1 MDFYDVAAKR
11 RTIRDFSDKEVPPEA
26 VRRILDAGLKAPS
39 NDHLR
44 NWEFVVVR
52 DKDALGAVLGRV
64 SDNAGM
70 QYEVI
75 KTRKL
80 DERQQKMY
88 SDAIPK
94 QYRMLSTSG
103 CLVLPFF
110 KHVGDLLK
118 PKQLSSLN
126 ALAAIWCCIENI
138 LLAATA
144 EGLAC
149 AIRIPMGDERKY
161 VAETVGAPE
170 DYVMACYI
178 AIGYPA
184 EDAVLH
190 EQAKVSID
198 DKIHLNRW

>member
-1 MDFYDVAAKR
+1 MEDISYIVTNYP
-11 RTIRDFSDKEVPPEA
+11 TINMTLRLAVFCNRKKGRD
-26 VRRILDAGLKAPS
+26 
-39 NDHLR
+39 
-44 NWEFVVVR
+44 R
-52 DKDALGAVLGRV
+52 DLARGAVNSARV
-64 SDNAGM
+64 HH
-70 QYEVI
+70 
-75 KTRKL
+75 
-80 DERQQKMY
+80 ERQHKMY

-94 QYRMLSTSG
+94 QHRMLSTSG

-118 PKQLSSLN
+118 PRQLSSLN

-149 AIRIPMGDERKY
+149 AIRIPMGDEGKY
-161 VAETVGAPE
+161 VAETVGAPK

-190 EQAKVSID
+190 EQAKVNID
-198 DKIHLNRW
+198 DKLHLNRW